1 MEPWRTTGSFRQR
14 ARSSAQATQQLKE
27 HRRHHAAARTREALD
42 RFDSEFEAEQEAMFK
57 DFDDLPAE
65 AGYMRMS
72 ETTPGGMQ
80 DQFNMTYPQQ
90 PSSQP
95 QLHGLERN
103 PCVQRPTSALAVYD
117 YGNLSLRPKSLAAQQ
132 RQQLGQPNRLKH
144 RQSSCGFYFPG
155 TQSTQGS
162 YGFSMLDPC
171 LLPPQSWAKSS
182 TSAPT
187 SWVDGANKARPMD
200 AQELASRRSRSL
212 GSISLSSHMPRTTSA
227 QTLRARRAAQALKHR
242 WEEASLEQ
250 ARFEKGVCDGC
261 WRDPLL
267 DSHGEVPMVAAPEE
281 HEWLDLPNDLMT
293 PAQQTASKILF
304 GLCDVL
310 QRFKG
315 GLLTLFAAENMGG
328 PGVLEPASFLRG
340 LERLGVL
347 CQGEV
352 SMGAL
357 LQAISII
364 HLSSDG
370 RVRLLALGR
379 AVSVARGVRQR
390 QQQATEQLNQER
402 QVLLSNKYS
411 ATLPVD
417 VVKLDRESKSLYDFE
432 RSLQKFRTQQKEL
445 LVLHNE
451 QNADHE

>member
-1 MEPWRTTGSFRQR
+1 
-14 ARSSAQATQQLKE
+14 
-27 HRRHHAAARTREALD
+27 
-42 RFDSEFEAEQEAMFK
+42 
-57 DFDDLPAE
+57 
-65 AGYMRMS
+65 MRMS
-72 ETTPGGMQ
+72 QTMPGGMR
-80 DQFNMTYPQQ
+80 DQFNTTDSQRP
-90 PSSQP
+90 PSQP

-103 PCVQRPTSALAVYD
+103 PCVQRPPSALAVYD

-132 RQQLGQPNRLKH
+132 RQQLGHPKRLKH

-155 TQSTQGS
+155 SQYKQGS
-162 YGFSMLDPC
+162 YGFSMLEPC
-171 LLPPQSWAKSS
+171 LLPSQSWAKTS

-200 AQELASRRSRSL
+200 AQELASQYSRSL
-212 GSISLSSHMPRTTSA
+212 RSSSSSLQLPRSTSA
-227 QTLRARRAAQALKHR
+227 QTLRARRAAQVLDHR
-242 WEEASLEQ
+242 WEEARLEQ
-250 ARFEKGVCDGC
+250 ARFEKAVCDGC

-267 DSHGEVPMVAAPEE
+267 DARGEVPPVAAPEE
-281 HEWLDLPNDLMT
+281 HEWLDLPNDSMT

-310 QRFKG
+310 KRFKG
-315 GLLTLFAAENMGG
+315 GLLSLFAAENMGG

-347 CQGEV
+347 CEHEV

-357 LQAISII
+357 LQAIATI
-364 HLSSDG
+364 HQSSDG

-390 QQQATEQLNQER
+390 QRQATEQLKQER
-402 QVLLSNKYS
+402 QVFLSTKYS

-417 VVKLDRESKSLYDFE
+417 VVKLDRESKSLYEFE

-451 QNADHE
+451 QNAEPE